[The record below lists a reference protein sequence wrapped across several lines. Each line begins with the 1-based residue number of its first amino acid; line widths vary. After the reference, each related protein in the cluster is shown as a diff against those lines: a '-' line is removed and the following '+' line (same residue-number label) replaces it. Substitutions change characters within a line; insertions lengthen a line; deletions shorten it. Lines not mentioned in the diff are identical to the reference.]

1 MRENDLHNAFIAFL
15 DKANIAYIH
24 SNTHKRSSTTPG
36 DPDFVLLK
44 NGHNMSLEFK
54 MIGNKQSD
62 KQIKRQKAIEAAH
75 NVYYIAFDV
84 ETAVDLTNE
93 WIRRERIIQL

>member
-1 MRENDLHNAFIAFL
+1 MRENDLHNAFIKFL

-44 NGHNMSLEFK
+44 NGYNLSIEFK
-54 MIGNKQSD
+54 MIGNKQSED
-62 KQIKRQKAIEAAH
+62 QVKRQRAIEAAH
-75 NVYYIAFDV
+75 NHYYIAFDV
-84 ETAVDLTNE
+84 ETAVDYANAWVSYPNPE
-93 WIRRERIIQL
+93 V